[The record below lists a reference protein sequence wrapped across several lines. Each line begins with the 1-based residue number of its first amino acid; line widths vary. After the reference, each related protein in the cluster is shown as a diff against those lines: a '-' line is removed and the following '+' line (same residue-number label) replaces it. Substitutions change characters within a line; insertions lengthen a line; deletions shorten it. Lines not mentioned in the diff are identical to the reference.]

1 VQDPFVV
8 AFVVGVTPSK
18 WARIWGER
26 MARPLELRPL
36 PRDAALAAL
45 ADGSAHV
52 ALVRLA
58 DDGLAQV
65 ALPAEFSAI
74 ALYTENAVVIA
85 PKDHPVT
92 AFESLTLADLAGE
105 KVLGEALLGEAV
117 LGGAVRSEAGLGGA
131 VRSEAV
137 LGGALLGE
145 AGLGGAVRSEAEL
158 GGALWGEAVLG
169 RALLGEAVR
178 GEAVLGEAVR
188 GEAGGDTEPDWAGL
202 ISLVAANVG
211 VAIMPQPVARAL
223 SRRDVVATPITAT
236 LETRI
241 ALVWVTARQIP
252 ETEEFIGIV
261 RGRTANSSR
270 GAGES
275 GAGGASSGEA
285 GSGGAGSSGAG
296 SGGAG
301 SGGAGGQQPK
311 GSKASSSRSATP
323 SRRDPRAS
331 RARRR

>member
-1 VQDPFVV
+1 MQDPFVV

-131 VRSEAV
+131 VRSEAE

-145 AGLGGAVRSEAEL
+145 A
-158 GGALWGEAVLG
+158 VLG
-169 RALLGEAVR
+169 RAL
-178 GEAVLGEAVR
+178 LGEAVR

-285 GSGGAGSSGAG
+285 GSGGAGSGGAG

>member
-137 LGGALLGE
+137 
-145 AGLGGAVRSEAEL
+145 
-158 GGALWGEAVLG
+158 
-169 RALLGEAVR
+169 
-178 GEAVLGEAVR
+178 R

-223 SRRDVVATPITAT
+223 SRRDVVAIPITAT

>member
-1 VQDPFVV
+1 MQDPFVV

-131 VRSEAV
+131 VRSEAE
-137 LGGALLGE
+137 LGGALL
-145 AGLGGAVRSEAEL
+145 
-158 GGALWGEAVLG
+158 GEAVLG